1 MCKISLI
8 YKLFISMTC
17 SLQNQVFLC
26 SKFCECSDWYII
38 RDKTMVQQLKCLFLQ
53 CDKSFSGGTTNLHQ
67 QNPFLTSGI
76 IFVTIPYCTI
86 YYLLY
91 QEFLSVC
98 AYSKILLDF
107 WEHQLFLSLT
117 GLTVTILF
125 IVLTIVLNIVDSI
138 VTCIKYFLIHQVLLI
153 I

>member
-1 MCKISLI
+1 
-8 YKLFISMTC
+8 MTC

-91 QEFLSVC
+91 QDYVC
-98 AYSKILLDF
+98 AYPQNIIGF
-107 WEHQLFLSLT
+107 
-117 GLTVTILF
+117 LTVSAIP
-125 IVLTIVLNIVDSI
+125 
-138 VTCIKYFLIHQVLLI
+138 
-153 I
+153 